1 MPYSAPTAEVAPPP
15 PVGSTRL
22 VSLDVLRGFD
32 MFWILG
38 ADIVMRKL
46 GETTGVF
53 PFTFLARQLE
63 HTAWAGLT
71 FYDVI
76 FPLFLFV
83 AGVSLVFSLGQAL
96 ARESRGRVVRRIL
109 VRGAVLFV
117 LGIIYNGGLTNPWPE
132 VRLLGVLQRIALAYT
147 ATALLFCFLTPR
159 ALARTGVVILMG
171 YWALLTFVPIRP
183 VALDRSTL
191 PAAMGLA
198 RLPTPAEARVF
209 YEATGDKRVHGGYS
223 PGQNLANHLDFE
235 HLPGRLHYSYWDP
248 EGMLSTLP
256 AIASCLIG
264 VFAGLLLRR
273 GDVADAGKIR
283 RLVIAGVGL
292 LALGWLWHLQ
302 FPVVKKIW
310 TSSYVLVTGG
320 WSLLLLAG
328 FYYVIDVRLWRGAW
342 CAPFLWI
349 GMNPITLYLANN
361 FLGLPR
367 NALRLA
373 GGDVKLFFEHTF
385 SPAAGDLVVE
395 TTALGLMVLLAWFLY
410 RRQIFLRV

>member
-1 MPYSAPTAEVAPPP
+1 MPSPAPIAEAAPAPPAA
-15 PVGSTRL
+15 STRL

-53 PFTFLARQLE
+53 PFTLLARELE

-71 FYDVI
+71 FYDLI

-83 AGVSLVFSLGQAL
+83 SGVSLVFSLDRAL
-96 ARESRGRVVRRIL
+96 AREPRARVVRRIL
-109 VRGAVLFV
+109 WRGAVLFL
-117 LGIIYNGGLTNPWPE
+117 LGVIYNGGLTNPWPE

-147 ATALLFCFLTPR
+147 ATGLLYCFFRPR
-159 ALARTGVVILMG
+159 ALARIGVVLLMG
-171 YWALLTFVPIRP
+171 YWALLSFVPIRP

-198 RLPTPAEARVF
+198 RVPTRTEAKVF
-209 YEATGDKRVHGGYS
+209 YEATGDQRVHGGYS
-223 PGQNLANHLDFE
+223 PGLNLANHLDFE
-235 HLPGRLHYSYWDP
+235 FLPGRAHYVYWDP

-264 VFAGLLLRR
+264 VFAGLLLQRR
-273 GDVADAGKIR
+273 DINEAHKIR
-283 RLVIAGVGL
+283 GLVIAAGVL
-292 LALGWLWHLQ
+292 LALGWIWHLQ

-320 WSLLLLAG
+320 YSLLLLAG
-328 FYYVIDVRLWRGAW
+328 FYYVIDVRRWRGTW

-367 NALRLA
+367 GALRLV
-373 GGDVKLFFEHTF
+373 GGDVKLFFERAVA
-385 SPAAGDLVVE
+385 PAAGDLVVE
-395 TTALGLMVLLAWFLY
+395 ITALTLMVLLAWFLH